1 MNFPDVIGMSID
13 DGRQKI
19 FDISK
24 DVALVIREC
33 HSFKDKVLFPLSQAR
48 ILKQE
53 QRGNEVH
60 LFVGF
65 IETTE
70 L

>member
-13 DGRQKI
+13 EGRQKI
-19 FDISK
+19 FDASK
-24 DVALVIREC
+24 DIALVIHEC
-33 HSFKDKVLFPLSQAR
+33 HSFKDKILYSLSDAR

-53 QRGNEVH
+53 HKENAVH
-60 LFVGF
+60 LYVGF
-65 IETTE
+65 IETTD